1 MDEPAPPPARGA
13 EYHRREQ
20 QERVAI
26 FPQDEVQADE
36 QTNPHGRE
44 QYMFADAP
52 AVNLPHVSRSPEAL
66 DLAQQIVK
74 EYSEVVELRSA
85 VKDALKAFMHNL
97 GLPED
102 AELTACFKAL
112 KETAGRQSRIQIET
126 NKRST
131 KPLSMETDETAWQ
144 NLPRAEQQAVTHFQ
158 SVLTN
163 SFVFRKMKQEK
174 VDAITERLQEL
185 NTPHYQSQTRDA
197 RDMHATLKCI
207 PGYIKCFTEEI
218 DRLLHDVE
226 LATPCLEDGPQTGL
240 VSILIAPAEQ

>member
-1 MDEPAPPPARGA
+1 MAEPAPPPARGA

-26 FPQDEVQADE
+26 FPQDESQADE
-36 QTNPHGRE
+36 QAHPHGRE

-52 AVNLPHVSRSPEAL
+52 AVNLPHVSRSPDAL
-66 DLAQQIVK
+66 DLAQQIVE
-74 EYSEVVELRSA
+74 EYSEVVKLRSA
-85 VKDALKAFMHNL
+85 VKDALKAFTDNL

-102 AELTACFKAL
+102 AELTACFRAL
-112 KETAGRQSRIQIET
+112 KETAGRQSRIQIKT

-131 KPLSMETDETAWQ
+131 KPASIATDDTAWE
-144 NLPRAEQQAVTHFQ
+144 NLIAADQHHAVVHFQ

-163 SFVFRKMKQEK
+163 CSAFCKLKQEK
-174 VDAITERLQEL
+174 IDNITNKLQKL

-197 RDMHATLKCI
+197 RDMYATLKCI
-207 PGYIKCFTEEI
+207 PGYIKGFTEEI

-226 LATPCLEDGPQTGL
+226 LAKPCLEDRPQTGL
-240 VSILIAPAEQ
+240 ISIAPAEQ